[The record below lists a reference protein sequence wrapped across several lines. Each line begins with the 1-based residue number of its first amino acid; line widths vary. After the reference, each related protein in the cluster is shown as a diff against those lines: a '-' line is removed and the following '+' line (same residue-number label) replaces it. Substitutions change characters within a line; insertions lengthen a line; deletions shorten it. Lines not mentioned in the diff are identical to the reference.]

1 MNKNNFNKT
10 IINITNLNKEF
21 HFTKFFSKEENT
33 KKVLNN
39 ISLQIN
45 RGDIFGLV
53 GLNGIGK
60 TTLIKIILDLL
71 KEDNGEVKLFDINN
85 HNPLSRKNICY
96 LPEKFMPSPQ
106 LTGYEF
112 LKLSLSFYNKKL
124 DKELAKKYANNL
136 DLNPNVLDLAIKKYS
151 KGMAQKLGLLW
162 CLMSGADLLIL
173 DEPMSGLDPKA
184 RVILKEELK
193 KYVNSDKNKA
203 IFFSTHILDDVEE
216 ICNTMAV
223 LNNGKIIF
231 NGKPSELKKE
241 YNDINMEKSFLKCI
255 NINIDNNIAG

>member
-1 MNKNNFNKT
+1 MNNLYNKVL
-10 IINITNLNKEF
+10 NIDNLNKQF
-21 HFTKFFSKEENT
+21 DLTKFFSKEESV

-39 ISLQIN
+39 ISLHIN

-60 TTLIKIILDLL
+60 TTLIKIIIGLL
-71 KEDNGEVKLFDINN
+71 KEDGGKVEIFGVA
-85 HNPLSRKNICY
+85 HNKSISRKNICY
-96 LPEKFMPSPQ
+96 LPEKFMPSQQ

-112 LKLSLSFYNKKL
+112 LGLSLSFYDKKL
-124 DKELAKKYANNL
+124 DRELAREYANNL
-136 DLNPNVLDLAIKKYS
+136 DLNPDALDLTIKKYS

-184 RVILKEELK
+184 RVILKNELK
-193 KYVNSDKNKA
+193 KYVGRDKNKA
-203 IFFSTHILDDVEE
+203 IFFSTHILEDVEE

-223 LNNGKIIF
+223 LNNGSIVY
-231 NGKPSELKKE
+231 NGKPMDFRKK
-241 YNDINMEKSFLKCI
+241 YNGASMEKSFLKCI
-255 NINIDNNIAG
+255 NVGVDNNII